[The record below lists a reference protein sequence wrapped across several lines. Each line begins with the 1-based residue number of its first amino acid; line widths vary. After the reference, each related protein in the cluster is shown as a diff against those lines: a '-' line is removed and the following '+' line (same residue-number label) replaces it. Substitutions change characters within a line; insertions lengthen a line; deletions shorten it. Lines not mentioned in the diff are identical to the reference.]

1 VERKRRAKLTSEELD
16 LLLPS
21 VPITIE
27 PWIQPLRNYE
37 RIGHDAM
44 LANHRIARFG

>member
-1 VERKRRAKLTSEELD
+1 MERKRRPKLTSEELD

-21 VPITIE
+21 VPSAIE

-44 LANHRIARFG
+44 LVNHMTARYG